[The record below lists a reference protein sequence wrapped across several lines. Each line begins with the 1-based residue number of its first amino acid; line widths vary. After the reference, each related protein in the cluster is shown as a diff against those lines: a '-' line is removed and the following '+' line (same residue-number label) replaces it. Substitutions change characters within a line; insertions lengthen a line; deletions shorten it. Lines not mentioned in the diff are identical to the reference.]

1 MDHWS
6 LTMRA
11 FRAPWH
17 PSDVMDEKGS
27 ASHAETG
34 RVIDRRDSSRG
45 TTPIPLHT
53 KLAQSRDEE
62 RYFLPGL
69 DFGHLDQNV
78 FGEPPFTA

>member
-17 PSDVMDEKGS
+17 PSDAMDEKGP
-27 ASHAETG
+27 ASRAETG

-45 TTPIPLHT
+45 ATFVAIMQATDLWERDDLAGGS
-53 KLAQSRDEE
+53 KLDAARV
-62 RYFLPGL
+62 RAIL
-69 DFGHLDQNV
+69 V
-78 FGEPPFTA
+78 

>member
-6 LTMRA
+6 LTMRT

-27 ASHAETG
+27 VSHAKTG

-45 TTPIPLHT
+45 ATFVAIMQATDLWERGD
-53 KLAQSRDEE
+53 LASRSE
-62 RYFLPGL
+62 L
-69 DFGHLDQNV
+69 DAARVPTILV
-78 FGEPPFTA
+78 